1 MVLISLKI
9 WTNTDVEDIMED
21 KYPDIGFNDDDFDEK
36 LSECEELV
44 SDEAHDLAR
53 NIIQTI
59 RNEYKVDLYDYDYE
73 VDINY

>member
-1 MVLISLKI
+1 MVLINLKI
-9 WTNTDVEDIMED
+9 WTNIDVEDIMED

-44 SDEAHDLAR
+44 YDEAHDLAR

-73 VDINY
+73 VDIDY